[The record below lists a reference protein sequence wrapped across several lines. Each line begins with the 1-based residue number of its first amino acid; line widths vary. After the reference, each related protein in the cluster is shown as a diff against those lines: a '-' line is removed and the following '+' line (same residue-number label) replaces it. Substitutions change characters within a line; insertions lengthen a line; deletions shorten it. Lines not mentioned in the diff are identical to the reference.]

1 MEIVSFAHFGYEGEI
16 IKVEADLRRGIPAV
30 DLVGLPDGAVRE
42 ARERMRAAVR
52 NSGFEFPR
60 ERILIN
66 LSPADLRKEG
76 SSFDLSIALAV
87 LGAANGMLMQEPELR
102 VMVLGELELSG
113 TVRPVKGVLAA
124 VSRGLECGIR
134 HYIVPEENRAEAEIR
149 SEAVPSGVHT
159 LNDAYFALASLLA
172 REAGSSGGRGNGP
185 GSAPAYMVRWRE
197 PDPEFSEVRGQYK
210 LVRALQ
216 IAAAGGH
223 HLLAYGP
230 PGSGKTLALTRFPAL
245 LPLLDSETAV
255 TVTRIHSLAGFPDS
269 GGNNSPLSGWH
280 PAGESNT
287 QTVCCDPGAAFNSP
301 NDCCDPGGVQNTQT
315 CCCDPGGVFNT
326 HFVSSPPAHPGGVQ
340 NPHTVTSHPGGMFN
354 TLSGCCDP
362 GSPWSSL
369 LSDPPFREPHPNA
382 SLEGI
387 AGGGRLL
394 RPGEISLAH
403 GGVLFLDEAAQF
415 RASVLQALRAPL
427 ETGMVTLS
435 RAGRTARF
443 PARFQLLM
451 AMNPCPCG
459 NYAAK
464 NRICTCSPDMVEKY
478 WKKLS
483 APLLDR
489 IDLRVHVDNPDST
502 ELIAPAQ
509 HPAGETTERGAQA
522 EREVPAERGA
532 PTGNTPVQ
540 HPAGVTAEP
549 GVTAPNTTAQHPAG
563 VTAEPGVPTG
573 NTPVQHPAGVPAESG
588 VQTTTQLRIAV
599 ARAREAQWRRN
610 RRGERR
616 YEGMEWLNARLGPAD
631 IERVCR
637 LSERT
642 SAFLSQEMRSGA
654 LSGRGGHGILK
665 VARTIADMEG
675 SDEICEEHL
684 TEAVSFRKWGAS
696 VPDFLLD
703 V

>member
-149 SEAVPSGVHT
+149 SEAVPAGVHT

-172 REAGSSGGRGNGP
+172 REAGSSDGRGNSP
-185 GSAPAYMVRWRE
+185 GSAPAYTVRWRK
-197 PDPEFSEVRGQYK
+197 PADDFSEVRGQQT

-269 GGNNSPLSGWH
+269 GGDSSPLSSWH
-280 PAGESNT
+280 PGGGQNPHTASSHSGGVSAESDPQNSPSAGNHPGRVQNTQTMCCNPGRVQNTQTMCCNPGEGQNT
-287 QTVCCDPGAAFNSP
+287 QTVCG
-301 NDCCDPGGVQNTQT
+301 DPGGGQ
-315 CCCDPGGVFNT
+315 NT
-326 HFVSSPPAHPGGVQ
+326 HFVSSPPADH
-340 NPHTVTSHPGGMFN
+340 
-354 TLSGCCDP
+354 

-459 NYAAK
+459 NYAAN

-509 HPAGETTERGAQA
+509 HPAGETTETGVQTANLQAQHPSGG
-522 EREVPAERGA
+522 PAE
-532 PTGNTPVQ
+532 TGV
-540 HPAGVTAEP
+540 HTAILQ
-549 GVTAPNTTAQHPAG
+549 AQHPAG
-563 VTAEPGVPTG
+563 VAAANMPA
-573 NTPVQHPAGVPAESG
+573 QHPAGGTTESGVPAEPGMVAETG
-588 VQTTTQLRIAV
+588 VQTTTQLRIAI

-610 RRGERR
+610 RRGEKR

-642 SAFLSQEMRSGA
+642 SALLSREMRTGS

-684 TEAVSFRKWGAS
+684 AEAVSFRKWGAS